1 MAPSVREYLT
11 HTLQHAMDNKQVNL
25 MLFTNYKDKMQR
37 FYLMYK
43 NAAFEEHAEEL
54 LLDLGLLSQP
64 EAVE

>member
-1 MAPSVREYLT
+1 
-11 HTLQHAMDNKQVNL
+11 MDNKQVNL

-54 LLDLGLLSQP
+54 LLDLGLLSKNEGNDQP
-64 EAVE
+64 PGSSVVNR